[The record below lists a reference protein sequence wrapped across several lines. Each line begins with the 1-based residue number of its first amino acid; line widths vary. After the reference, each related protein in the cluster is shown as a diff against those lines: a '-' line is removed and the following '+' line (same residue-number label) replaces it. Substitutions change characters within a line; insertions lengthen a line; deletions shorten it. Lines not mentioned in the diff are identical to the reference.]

1 MEDTNQ
7 LLAQLGTK
15 IDQLNTHIKSEFK
28 ALNDRVIEV
37 EKSIIKLDEKVSG
50 IDKRLSNEE
59 TVSRTA
65 FGAILAGV
73 ALSVIKYLFFP
84 N

>member
-1 MEDTNQ
+1 MEDTNKLLTQ
-7 LLAQLGTK
+7 LANK
-15 IDQLNTHIKSEFK
+15 IDQLNTDIKSEFK
-28 ALNDRVIEV
+28 QLNDRVIDV
-37 EKSIIKLDEKVSG
+37 EKSIIKLDEKISG